1 MQVVLLFIKLKAINV
16 NAIQNLT
23 LVLYGLLI
31 LLFFLKKI
39 DIKNIKKNLK
49 PKK

>member
-31 LLFFLKKI
+31 LFFLKKKI